1 MHRQNRRDRAPVQPL
16 ARWGLALGLSLVV
29 LAACSRQVTPTVI
42 SPIQSPAPP
51 TQMVSPSPT
60 VPLAS
65 PTNSPAT
72 PLGCALRPHPRI
84 EATWQRW
91 LRADLGCP
99 RREAQEIP
107 VAFQEFERGFMLW
120 KGVPEF
126 QVYVLL
132 LGDGTRPMRWSAYVD
147 TFQEGQPA
155 FDPLLT
161 PPPEREQPIRGFGKV
176 WREQPGVREAIG
188 WALSRERG
196 GQGVF
201 QVFEGGR
208 VFVVEDT
215 RLFALIDTDNRW
227 QEFPVTSGA
236 P

>member
-1 MHRQNRRDRAPVQPL
+1 MHRQNRRDRASVQPL
-16 ARWGLALGLSLVV
+16 IPWGRALGLSLMV
-29 LAACSRQVTPTVI
+29 LVACSRQVTPTVI
-42 SPIQSPAPP
+42 APTQPPVLP
-51 TQMVSPSPT
+51 TQMISPLPT
-60 VPLAS
+60 ALPAR
-65 PTNSPAT
+65 PTAPPVT
-72 PLGCALRPHPRI
+72 PLVCALRLHPRI
-84 EATWQRW
+84 EAAWQQW

-107 VAFQEFERGFMLW
+107 IAFQEFEHGFMIW
-120 KGVPEF
+120 KGVPEL

-132 LGDGTRPMRWSAYVD
+132 AGDGTRPMRWSAYVD
-147 TFQEGQPA
+147 TFQEEQPP

-208 VFVVEDT
+208 VFVIENT

-227 QEFPVTSGA
+227 QEFPVTGGA

>member
-1 MHRQNRRDRAPVQPL
+1 MA
-16 ARWGLALGLSLVV
+16 
-29 LAACSRQVTPTVI
+29 LAACSRQVTPTAI
-42 SPIQSPAPP
+42 AP
-51 TQMVSPSPT
+51 TQPP
-60 VPLAS
+60 AS
-65 PTNSPAT
+65 PTQVVSPLPTAVPTSPTSTPAT
-72 PLGCALRPHPRI
+72 PLGCALRLHPRI
-84 EATWQRW
+84 EATWQQW

-107 VAFQEFERGFMLW
+107 IAFQEFERGFMIW
-120 KGVPEF
+120 KGVPEL

-147 TFQEGQPA
+147 TFQEGQPS

-176 WREQPGVREAIG
+176 WREQTGVREAIG

-196 GQGVF
+196 GQGVL

-208 VFVVEDT
+208 VFVIENT

-227 QEFPVTSGA
+227 QEFPVTGGA